1 MSTANHGEYYIPEPS
16 KWPLV
21 GTIALTTTVIGAVNT
36 IHSDPFS
43 INWLLPVG
51 LLLIAYL
58 FFGWFGAVIDESM
71 AGKYNA
77 QVDRSFRIGM
87 LWFIFSEVMFFAAFF
102 GALFYIRVF
111 VVDWLDG
118 GGNNFMTHQ
127 LLWPGFEGV
136 WPLLSNPDNAA
147 VPGAEKAMGPGG
159 LPAINTAILLLS
171 SVTVTIAHHGLR
183 QDHRKPLVIWLAI
196 TVALGAT
203 FLALQMYEYVHAY
216 RDLGLRFDSGVYG
229 NTFFILTGFHG
240 MHVTIGTIMLL
251 TMLVRA
257 LKGHFTSDN
266 HFAFEAVAWY
276 WHFVDVVW
284 LGLFIFVYWL

>member
-1 MSTANHGEYYIPEPS
+1 MSTTNHGEYFIPEPS

-21 GTIALTTTVIGAVNT
+21 GTIALTTTVVGVVNT
-36 IHSDPFS
+36 IHAGELSL
-43 INWLLPVG
+43 LLPVG
-51 LLLIAYL
+51 LLLVAYL
-58 FFGWFGAVIDESM
+58 LFGWFGAVVEESM
-71 AGKYNA
+71 AGNYNA

-136 WPLLSNPDNAA
+136 WPLLTNPDNAA
-147 VPGAEKAMGPGG
+147 VPGPQKAMGPGG

-171 SVTVTIAHHGLR
+171 SVTITIAHHGLR
-183 QDHRKPLVIWLAI
+183 QDHRKPLVLWLAI

-203 FLALQMYEYVHAY
+203 FLVLQVYEYVHAY
-216 RDLGLRFDSGVYG
+216 RDLGLKFDSGIYG
-229 NTFFILTGFHG
+229 STFFILTGFHG
-240 MHVTIGTIMLL
+240 MHVTIGTTMLL
-251 TMLVRA
+251 VMLVRA